1 MTCTLSY
8 IFVIKKWLLF
18 VYIPNVID
26 EKGQLIRKTQKHGRI
41 NLNGAGENEWMSFM
55 KSLLMYV
62 DIHQQQETSQL
73 HIQANSHNS
82 I

>member
-1 MTCTLSY
+1 
-8 IFVIKKWLLF
+8 
-18 VYIPNVID
+18 VID

-41 NLNGAGENEWMSFM
+41 NLDGAGENEWMSFM
-55 KSLLMYV
+55 KLLLMYV

-73 HIQANSHNS
+73 HIQANSRNS